1 MMMKTDLVVIGGG
14 SAGLSAAI
22 EARKNGVEDI
32 VVLERSASTTASGF
46 INIRRT

>member
-32 VVLERSASTTASGF
+32 VVLERSPYLGG
-46 INIRRT
+46 ILRQ